1 MGGADVKEHQ
11 QKLLLRRNLVKSVK
25 GGKTM
30 TFKDYLKA
38 QGLDDTTIEA
48 ITSGMSENKFFIAS
62 EEKLDERYQKA
73 KEKNKQYEEDLRN
86 ANTLIEQLK
95 KDNVSAEDM
104 KAKLT
109 DYEKQIEELN
119 SQRQADKLNNYI
131 DLGLTSANVRNLK
144 AVKALLN
151 MDSIKAD
158 DKGEYTGLTEQL
170 DALKESDGYLFN
182 GTEPEQPETPRFAGG
197 NPNNEPK
204 LSELDQA
211 LFNGFDN
218 V

>member
-1 MGGADVKEHQ
+1 MDFKE
-11 QKLLLRRNLVKSVK
+11 
-25 GGKTM
+25 
-30 TFKDYLKA
+30 YLQSK
-38 QGLDDTTIEA
+38 GLDVATAENIINGMAEHKLYTTNE
-48 ITSGMSENKFFIAS
+48 ENAGTRLS
-62 EEKLDERYQKA
+62 KA
-73 KEKNKQYEEDLRN
+73 KEKNKQYEEDLKN

-95 KDNVSAEDM
+95 QNNVSAEDM

-109 DYEKQIEELN
+109 DYEKQIEDLN
-119 SQRQADKLNNYI
+119 NQRQADKLNNYI
-131 DLGLTSANVRNLK
+131 DLSLTSANVRNLK

-151 MDSIKAD
+151 MEGIKAD
-158 DKGEYTGLTEQL
+158 DKGEFTGLTEQL

-182 GTEPEQPETPRFAGG
+182 ASEAEQSSTPRFAGG

>member
-1 MGGADVKEHQ
+1 MDFKE
-11 QKLLLRRNLVKSVK
+11 
-25 GGKTM
+25 
-30 TFKDYLKA
+30 YLQSK
-38 QGLDDTTIEA
+38 GLDVATAETI
-48 ITSGMSENKFFIAS
+48 INGMTENKLYITN
-62 EEKLDERYQKA
+62 EENAGTRLNKA
-73 KEKNKQYEEDLRN
+73 KEKNKQYEEDLKN

-95 KDNVSAEDM
+95 QNNVSAEDM

-119 SQRQADKLNNYI
+119 NQRQADKLNNYI
-131 DLGLTSANVRNLK
+131 DLNLTSANVRNLK

-151 MDSIKAD
+151 MDSIKAN
-158 DKGEYTGLTEQL
+158 DKGEFEGLTEQL

-182 GTEPEQPETPRFAGG
+182 ASEAEQSNTPRFAGG

>member
-1 MGGADVKEHQ
+1 
-11 QKLLLRRNLVKSVK
+11 
-25 GGKTM
+25 M

-109 DYEKQIEELN
+109 DYERQIEELN
-119 SQRQADKLNNYI
+119 NQRQVDKLNNYI
-131 DLGLTSANVRNLK
+131 DLSLTSANVRNLK

-151 MDSIKAD
+151 MDGIKAD
-158 DKGEYTGLTEQL
+158 DKGEFTGLTEQL

-182 GTEPEQPETPRFAGG
+182 ASEAEQSSTPRFAGG

>member
-1 MGGADVKEHQ
+1 
-11 QKLLLRRNLVKSVK
+11 
-25 GGKTM
+25 
-30 TFKDYLKA
+30 
-38 QGLDDTTIEA
+38 
-48 ITSGMSENKFFIAS
+48 
-62 EEKLDERYQKA
+62 
-73 KEKNKQYEEDLRN
+73 
-86 ANTLIEQLK
+86 
-95 KDNVSAEDM
+95 M

-119 SQRQADKLNNYI
+119 NQRQVDKLNNYI
-131 DLGLTSANVRNLK
+131 DLNLTSANVRNLK

-151 MDSIKAD
+151 MDSIKAN
-158 DKGEYTGLTEQL
+158 DKGEFEGLTEQL

>member
-1 MGGADVKEHQ
+1 MDFKE
-11 QKLLLRRNLVKSVK
+11 
-25 GGKTM
+25 
-30 TFKDYLKA
+30 YLQSK
-38 QGLDDTTIEA
+38 GLDVATAENIINGMAEHKLYTTNE
-48 ITSGMSENKFFIAS
+48 ENAGTRLS
-62 EEKLDERYQKA
+62 KA
-73 KEKNKQYEEDLRN
+73 KEKNKQYEEDLKN

-109 DYEKQIEELN
+109 DYERQIEDLN
-119 SQRQADKLNNYI
+119 NQRQADKLNNYI
-131 DLGLTSANVRNLK
+131 DLSLTSANVRNLK

-151 MDSIKAD
+151 MDGIKAD
-158 DKGEYTGLTEQL
+158 DKGEFTGLTEQL

-182 GTEPEQPETPRFAGG
+182 ASEAEQSSTPRFAGG

-218 V
+218 Q

>member
-1 MGGADVKEHQ
+1 MDFKE
-11 QKLLLRRNLVKSVK
+11 
-25 GGKTM
+25 
-30 TFKDYLKA
+30 YLQSK
-38 QGLDDTTIEA
+38 GLDVATAENIINGMAEHKLY
-48 ITSGMSENKFFIAS
+48 ITNEENAGTRLS
-62 EEKLDERYQKA
+62 KA
-73 KEKNKQYEEDLRN
+73 KEKNKQYEEDLKN
-86 ANTLIEQLK
+86 ASTLIEQLK

-109 DYEKQIEELN
+109 DYERQIEDLN
-119 SQRQADKLNNYI
+119 NQRQADKLNNYI
-131 DLGLTSANVRNLK
+131 DLSLTSANVRNLK

-151 MDSIKAD
+151 MDGIKAD
-158 DKGEYTGLTEQL
+158 DKGEFTGLTEQL

-182 GTEPEQPETPRFAGG
+182 ASEPEQSNAPRFAGG

>member
-1 MGGADVKEHQ
+1 MAEH
-11 QKLLLRRNLVKSVK
+11 KL
-25 GGKTM
+25 
-30 TFKDYLKA
+30 Y
-38 QGLDDTTIEA
+38 TTNE
-48 ITSGMSENKFFIAS
+48 ENAGTRLS
-62 EEKLDERYQKA
+62 KA

-95 KDNVSAEDM
+95 QNNVSAEDM

-119 SQRQADKLNNYI
+119 NQRQVDKLNNYI
-131 DLGLTSANVRNLK
+131 DLNLTSANVRNLK

-151 MDSIKAD
+151 MDGIKAD
-158 DKGEYTGLTEQL
+158 DKGEFTGLTEQL
-170 DALKESDGYLFN
+170 DALKKSDAYLFN
-182 GTEPEQPETPRFAGG
+182 ASEAEQSNTPRFAGG

>member
-1 MGGADVKEHQ
+1 MDFKE
-11 QKLLLRRNLVKSVK
+11 
-25 GGKTM
+25 
-30 TFKDYLKA
+30 YLQSK
-38 QGLDDTTIEA
+38 GLDVATAENIINGMAEHKLYTTNE
-48 ITSGMSENKFFIAS
+48 ENAGTRLS
-62 EEKLDERYQKA
+62 KA
-73 KEKNKQYEEDLRN
+73 KEKNKQYEEDLKN

-95 KDNVSAEDM
+95 QNNVSAEDM
-104 KAKLT
+104 KVKLS

-119 SQRQADKLNNYI
+119 NQRQADKLNNYI
-131 DLGLTSANVRNLK
+131 DLSLTSANVRNLK

-151 MDSIKAD
+151 MDGIKAD
-158 DKGEYTGLTEQL
+158 DKGEFTGLTEQL

-182 GTEPEQPETPRFAGG
+182 ASEAEQSNTPRFAGG
-197 NPNNEPK
+197 NPNSEPK

>member
-1 MGGADVKEHQ
+1 
-11 QKLLLRRNLVKSVK
+11 
-25 GGKTM
+25 M
-30 TFKDYLKA
+30 TFKEYLKA

-73 KEKNKQYEEDLRN
+73 KEKNKQYEEDLKN

-95 KDNVSAEDM
+95 QNNVSAEDM

-119 SQRQADKLNNYI
+119 NQRQVDKLNNYI
-131 DLGLTSANVRNLK
+131 DLNLTSANVRNLK

-151 MDSIKAD
+151 MDSIKAN
-158 DKGEYTGLTEQL
+158 DKGEFEGLTEQL

>member
-1 MGGADVKEHQ
+1 MDFKE
-11 QKLLLRRNLVKSVK
+11 
-25 GGKTM
+25 
-30 TFKDYLKA
+30 YLQSK
-38 QGLDDTTIEA
+38 GLDVATAEDIINGMAEHKLYTTNE
-48 ITSGMSENKFFIAS
+48 ENAGTRLS
-62 EEKLDERYQKA
+62 KA

-95 KDNVSAEDM
+95 QNNVSAEDM

-119 SQRQADKLNNYI
+119 NQRQVDKLNNYI
-131 DLGLTSANVRNLK
+131 DLNLTSANVRNLK

-158 DKGEYTGLTEQL
+158 DKGEFTGLTEQL
-170 DALKESDGYLFN
+170 DALKESDAYLFN
-182 GTEPEQPETPRFAGG
+182 ASEAEQSNTPRFAGG

>member
-1 MGGADVKEHQ
+1 MDFKE
-11 QKLLLRRNLVKSVK
+11 
-25 GGKTM
+25 
-30 TFKDYLKA
+30 YLQSK
-38 QGLDDTTIEA
+38 GLDVATAENIINGMAEHKLYTTNE
-48 ITSGMSENKFFIAS
+48 ENAGTRLSK
-62 EEKLDERYQKA
+62 E
-73 KEKNKQYEEDLRN
+73 KEKNKQYEEDLKN

-109 DYEKQIEELN
+109 DYERQIEDLN
-119 SQRQADKLNNYI
+119 NQRQADKLNNYI
-131 DLGLTSANVRNLK
+131 DLSLTSANVRNLK

-151 MDSIKAD
+151 MDGIKAD
-158 DKGEYTGLTEQL
+158 DKGEFTGLTEQL

-182 GTEPEQPETPRFAGG
+182 ASEAEQSSTPRFAGG

-218 V
+218 Q

>member
-1 MGGADVKEHQ
+1 
-11 QKLLLRRNLVKSVK
+11 
-25 GGKTM
+25 M

-38 QGLDDTTIEA
+38 KGLDDTTIEA

-109 DYEKQIEELN
+109 DYERQIEELN
-119 SQRQADKLNNYI
+119 SQQQADKLNNYI

-151 MDSIKAD
+151 MDSIKAN
-158 DKGEYTGLTEQL
+158 DKGEFEGLTEQL

-182 GTEPEQPETPRFAGG
+182 ASEPEQSNAPRFAGG

>member
-1 MGGADVKEHQ
+1 MNFKE
-11 QKLLLRRNLVKSVK
+11 
-25 GGKTM
+25 
-30 TFKDYLKA
+30 YLKS
-38 QGLDDTTIEA
+38 QGLEDSAIEK
-48 ITSGMSENKFFIAS
+48 IVNGMSENKLYIAN

-73 KEKNKQYEEDLRN
+73 KEKNKQYEEDLKN

-95 KDNVSAEDM
+95 KNNVSTEDM

-119 SQRQADKLNNYI
+119 SQRQADKLNSYI

-144 AVKALLN
+144 AVKALLD

>member
-1 MGGADVKEHQ
+1 MDFKE
-11 QKLLLRRNLVKSVK
+11 
-25 GGKTM
+25 
-30 TFKDYLKA
+30 YLQSK
-38 QGLDDTTIEA
+38 GLDVATAEDIINGMAEHKLYTTNE
-48 ITSGMSENKFFIAS
+48 ENAGTRLI
-62 EEKLDERYQKA
+62 KA
-73 KEKNKQYEEDLRN
+73 KEKNEQYEEDLRN

-109 DYEKQIEELN
+109 DYERQIEELN

>member
-1 MGGADVKEHQ
+1 
-11 QKLLLRRNLVKSVK
+11 
-25 GGKTM
+25 M

-48 ITSGMSENKFFIAS
+48 ITSGMSENKLFIAS

>member
-1 MGGADVKEHQ
+1 MDFKEYLQSKGLNVATAEDIINGMAEH
-11 QKLLLRRNLVKSVK
+11 KL
-25 GGKTM
+25 
-30 TFKDYLKA
+30 Y
-38 QGLDDTTIEA
+38 TTNE
-48 ITSGMSENKFFIAS
+48 ENAGTRLS
-62 EEKLDERYQKA
+62 KA

-86 ANTLIEQLK
+86 ANTLIEELK
-95 KDNVSAEDM
+95 KNSVSAEDM

-109 DYEKQIEELN
+109 DYERQIEELN

-151 MDSIKAD
+151 MDSIKAN
-158 DKGEYTGLTEQL
+158 DKGEFEGLTEQL

-182 GTEPEQPETPRFAGG
+182 ASEPEQSNAPRFAGG